1 MRSHAN
7 FIRLL
12 AMLILVL
19 ATGCAIPLEPR
30 FEQVSEFKPHGK
42 AGGKEAGITLGLDMH
57 NPNPYKIKLLA
68 YDLDIFLNG
77 NKVGDA
83 THRGKQVMIGKSTST
98 IRIELVTDLKQIF
111 GGLIGALNG
120 LLGKKQALELE
131 IKGTVVAK
139 AKGIQKKVPIEFKKA
154 LDLPD

>member
-1 MRSHAN
+1 MQSPPN
-7 FIRLL
+7 FLWLL
-12 AMLILVL
+12 AVLLMAL
-19 ATGCAIPLEPR
+19 ATGCALPLEPR

-42 AGGKEAGITLGLDMH
+42 GGGKEAGITLGLEMQ

-68 YDLDIFLNG
+68 YDLDVFLNG

-83 THRGKQVMIGKSTST
+83 THRGKQVMVGKSTST

-139 AKGIQKKVPIEFKKA
+139 AKGFQKRVPVEFKKT